1 MRSTKI
7 GTSPGYG
14 AECTPQA
21 CQCSVGCWLSSPE
34 HAWPWRSPCVTQ
46 ATGFPFK
53 FCRLRAVHVPLSL
66 TLVLVPHRAGG
77 EKGGSQV
84 HLLLLFAPTGRP
96 MFCTCQEWHTTRYAH
111 IHTSQT
117 TTHTRTQCTR
127 IYTAATTTRR
137 HRQKQTTSHHTQPPR
152 PRACA
157 APPPPL
163 LPLASVCTSA
173 QVDLQPHTR
182 ILRRTRECY
191 AEQRAIMR
199 RNL

>member
-1 MRSTKI
+1 MALSAHHKPASVRS
-7 GTSPGYG
+7 GVGSLLPSMPGRG
-14 AECTPQA
+14 
-21 CQCSVGCWLSSPE
+21 VRLK
-34 HAWPWRSPCVTQ
+34 VTQ

-53 FCRLRAVHVPLSL
+53 FCRLRAVHVPLPL

-111 IHTSQT
+111 MHTSQT

-137 HRQKQTTSHHTQPPR
+137 HRRKQTASHHTQPPR
-152 PRACA
+152 TRACA